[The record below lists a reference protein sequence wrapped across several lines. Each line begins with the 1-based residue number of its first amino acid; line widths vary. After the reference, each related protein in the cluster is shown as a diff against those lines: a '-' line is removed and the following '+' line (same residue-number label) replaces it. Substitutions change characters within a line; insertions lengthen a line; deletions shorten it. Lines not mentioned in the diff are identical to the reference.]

1 MDVALEKVHTS
12 GRRTR
17 VGGWQR
23 AWAKVAWGSGTE
35 KGLPELFVRQREGR
49 AGRKEKLCVPSFPLV
64 ADISEMEPGALPPS
78 QVPGMV
84 PASP

>member
-1 MDVALEKVHTS
+1 MPGPVPDIEETDVALETVPTS

-35 KGLPELFVRQREGR
+35 KGPPDLFVRQREGGGPER
-49 AGRKEKLCVPSFPLV
+49 RN
-64 ADISEMEPGALPPS
+64 
-78 QVPGMV
+78 
-84 PASP
+84 